1 MLCLIGSAVSLL
13 TSIRRHPHHLNE
25 RFLYLLW
32 GNVSVFLGVGLLD
45 IYKGRLYAVW
55 PKKKVSLLDHRN
67 V

>member
-1 MLCLIGSAVSLL
+1 MP
-13 TSIRRHPHHLNE
+13 IRRHPHHLNE